1 MKFNKA
7 KCNILHLGLGNSCY
21 QYKLGDDGIE
31 CSFAKKDLGYWWMG
45 SWTRASDVPSKS
57 TIF

>member
-45 SWTRASDVPSKS
+45 SWT
-57 TIF
+57 